1 MISSNWWRKMTGL
14 TRRLFAGAAAA
25 APAAL
30 AQVPPMNPLPRWRG
44 FNLLDLFQ
52 ALPLNPE
59 AAPRP
64 VTEDELRWIRDWGF
78 NFLRIPMDYWFWI
91 HSRWRE
97 TKRLGPDE
105 TFQIHEPALAPV
117 DRLVELGQKYGL
129 HISLNFHRAP
139 GYCINNS
146 EREPFSLWSDP
157 RAEEAFVYHWTYFA
171 RRYQGVSN
179 FALSFNL
186 LNEAPAPREGYMDR
200 EDYVRVML
208 RAIEAIRAISPGRTI
223 LIDGLSVGNQVVN
236 EMIWTGVAQS
246 VHAYTPARVSHY
258 RASWVDRKMDFPEP
272 TWPLLKEDGTVEFGR
287 EHLEKHYAPWGE
299 LVKQGIGVHCG
310 EAGCYN
316 RTPHRVFLA
325 WLEDVLEILQGYGI
339 GWALWNFRGP
349 FGVLDSGRADAPYED
364 WYGHKLDRRLLGLLQ
379 KY

>member
-1 MISSNWWRKMTGL
+1 MLVRWWKKMSAL
-14 TRRLFAGAAAA
+14 TRRLFAGAAAT

-30 AQVPPMNPLPRWRG
+30 AQPGPLNPLPRWRG

-52 ALPLNPE
+52 ALPLKPE
-59 AAPRP
+59 SAPKP

-91 HSRWRE
+91 DSDWRR
-97 TKRLGPDE
+97 TRRLLPDD
-105 TFQIHEPALAPV
+105 TFRIRESAFEPI
-117 DRLVELGQKYGL
+117 DRLVVLGQKYGL

-139 GYCINNS
+139 GYCVNNA

-157 RAEEAFVYHWTYFA
+157 RAEEAFVHHWTWFA
-171 RRYQGVSN
+171 RRYRGVSPW
-179 FALSFNL
+179 ALSFNL

-208 RAIEAIRAISPGRTI
+208 RATNAIRAISPERLI
-223 LIDGLSVGNQVVN
+223 LIDGLRVGNEVVY

-258 RASWVDRKMDFPEP
+258 RAAWVDRKLDFPEP
-272 TWPLLKEDGTVEFGR
+272 SCPLRKEDGSIEFGR
-287 EHLEKHYAPWGE
+287 EHLEKLYAPWGE
-299 LVKQGIGVHCG
+299 LVRRGIGVHCG

-316 RTPHRVFLA
+316 RTPHAVFLA
-325 WLEDVLEILQGYGI
+325 WMEDVLDILQGHGI

-349 FGVLDSGRADAPYED
+349 FGLLDSGRADADYED
-364 WYGHKLDRRLLGLLQ
+364 WHGAKLDRKLLALLQ
-379 KY
+379 RY